1 MAAKVQGDN
10 KPRLIVRKLK
20 KSDLAALQDLQ
31 RRCFPGLDPW
41 TREQLESQL
50 QRFAEG
56 QLCIE
61 LDGKLVAS
69 SSSIIL
75 NGKDFTQWHNYDQ
88 VSDRGFIRNHDPHGD
103 ALYGIDIAVEPSVRG
118 MRLARRL
125 YDARKELAIRKNLR
139 AFMIAGRI
147 PNYQKHRQKL
157 SPEEYVR
164 RVLRKEL
171 KDPVLT
177 AQLANG
183 FAVRGV
189 LRNYLPADAQ
199 SCGHAVF
206 MEWLN
211 PHHHPAD
218 GDSPVRSVAV
228 AAAQF
233 QMRQTQNFEEFAQQ
247 CEFFVDT
254 ATEYRIDFLLFP
266 EMLTNQLQALVPAPR
281 PGLTARRLDE
291 FTRAYVELFTRLAMR
306 FNVNIVAGSHLTLED
321 DNLYNVAYLFRRD
334 GSHDKQYKLH
344 IPHGEQHWW
353 GVAPG
358 QQLNV
363 MNTDRGKIAILIGY
377 DVQFPELARI
387 AASEGADILFVPINT
402 DIRSAY
408 QRVRACAQARCI
420 ENHVYSV
427 LAGTVGNLPFV
438 EGADI
443 HYGQSCILTPSD
455 LPFARDGVAEEAT
468 PNVETMVV
476 HELDLDVLRRYRRTV
491 SQGTWLDR
499 RPDLYS
505 VHWHRAGKDRSV

>member
-1 MAAKVQGDN
+1 
-10 KPRLIVRKLK
+10 LK
-20 KSDLAALQDLQ
+20 KSDVPALQDLQ
-31 RRCFPGLDPW
+31 RRCFGGLEPW
-41 TREQLESQL
+41 TRTQIESQL
-50 QRFAEG
+50 SRFPEG
-56 QLCIE
+56 QLCVE

-69 SSSIIL
+69 SSSLII
-75 NGKDFTQWHNYDQ
+75 DAQDYTQGHSYDQ
-88 VSDRGFIRNHDPHGD
+88 VSDKGFIRNHDPEGD
-103 ALYGIDIAVEPSVRG
+103 TLYGIDIAVEPSVRG

-125 YDARKELAIRKNLR
+125 YEARKELAVRHNLR

-147 PNYQKHRQKL
+147 PNYKKHSSKL

-189 LRNYLPADAQ
+189 LRNYLPLDVE
-199 SCGHAVF
+199 SVGHAVF

-218 GDSPVRSVAV
+218 GSSVVRSVAV

-233 QMRQTQNFEEFAQQ
+233 QMRQTKSFDEFAQQ

-254 ATEYRIDFLLFP
+254 ATEYRVDFLLFP
-266 EMLTNQLQALVPAPR
+266 EMITNQLQTLVSESR
-281 PGLTARRLDE
+281 PGLTARRLTE
-291 FTRAYVELFTRLAMR
+291 FTPAYLDLFSRLALKY
-306 FNVNIVAGSHLTLED
+306 NVNIVAGSHLTVED
-321 DNLYNVAYLFRRD
+321 GRLFNIAYLFRRD

-344 IPHGEQHWW
+344 VPHGEQHWW
-353 GVAPG
+353 GVTPG
-358 QQLNV
+358 ERLTV
-363 MNTDRGKIAILIGY
+363 METDRGKIAILIGY

-387 AASEGADILFVPINT
+387 AASSGVDVLFVPINT

-420 ENHVYSV
+420 ENQVYV
-427 LAGTVGNLPFV
+427 VMACTVGNLPFV

-443 HYGQSCILTPSD
+443 HYGQSCVLTPSD
-455 LPFARDGVAEEAT
+455 LPFARDGIAEEAT

-476 HELDLDVLRRYRRTV
+476 HELDLDVLRRYRRTA

-505 VHWHRAGKDRSV
+505 VTWRDGGTERSV